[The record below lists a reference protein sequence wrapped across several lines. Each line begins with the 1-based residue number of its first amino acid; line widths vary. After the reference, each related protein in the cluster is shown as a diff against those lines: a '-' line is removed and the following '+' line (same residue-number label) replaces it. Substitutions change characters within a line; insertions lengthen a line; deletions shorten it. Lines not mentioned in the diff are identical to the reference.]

1 MKFVDEVELMLIAG
15 KGGDGIVHFARTR
28 RNPKGG
34 PDGGDGG
41 KGGDIILKASSRKL
55 SLYDLKLSKVIK
67 AEDGQRG
74 GTNFKKGKSG
84 KPVIIEVP
92 LGTMVFDVDTQ
103 KLLVDLKTPDETFVV
118 ARGGKGGKG
127 NAAFA
132 TARVQTPLKATK
144 GLEGEKI
151 KIKLAL
157 SFIAH
162 VGLIGLPNAGK
173 SSLLK
178 ALTNAKPKIADY
190 PFSSLLPNLG
200 VLELD
205 ETKLIIVDLPGII
218 KGASMGKGLGLQFL
232 KHAERVG
239 ILALVADGR
248 QLWNEIKNSKV
259 DLPFEVLEKELNQYK
274 EQLTKKPRIYIVS
287 KVDLLQK
294 KEVETIESFLK
305 RKSLKPIFFVSSVSG
320 AGLEDLKT
328 YLINQLKYPL
338 ALI

>member
-1 MKFVDEVELMLIAG
+1 MKFVDEVELLLIAG
-15 KGGDGIVHFARTR
+15 KGGDGIAHFARTR
-28 RNPKGG
+28 RNPRGG

-41 KGGDIILKASSRKL
+41 KGGDIILKASLRKL
-55 SLYDLKLSKVIK
+55 SLYDLKLSRVIK

-84 KPVIIEVP
+84 KPVILEVP
-92 LGTMVFDVDTQ
+92 LGTKVFDVETQ
-103 KLLVDLKTPDETFVV
+103 ELLVDLKTPDETFIVV
-118 ARGGKGGKG
+118 KGGKGGKG

-144 GLEGEKI
+144 GLEGEKR
-151 KIKLAL
+151 KVKLAL

-178 ALTNAKPKIADY
+178 ALTNAKPKIGDY
-190 PFSSLLPNLG
+190 PFTTLVPNLG

-205 ETKLIIVDLPGII
+205 DSKIIIVDLPGII
-218 KGASMGKGLGLQFL
+218 KGASTGKGLGLQFL

-248 QLWNEIKNSKV
+248 QLCDEIKNRKA
-259 DLPFEVLEKELNQYK
+259 DLPFKVLEKELKQYK
-274 EQLTKKPRIYIVS
+274 EKLAKQAKIYIVS

-294 KEVETIESFLK
+294 NEIPTVRSFLHK
-305 RKSLKPIFFVSSVSG
+305 KNLKPVFFVSSVSG
-320 AGLEDLKT
+320 TGLEDLKA
-328 YLINQLKYPL
+328 YLKSQLNYPM
-338 ALI
+338 AVV

>member
-1 MKFVDEVELMLIAG
+1 MKFVDEVELLLIAG
-15 KGGDGIVHFARTR
+15 KGGDGIAHFARTR
-28 RNPKGG
+28 RNPRGG

-41 KGGDIILKASSRKL
+41 KGGDIILKASLRKL
-55 SLYDLKLSKVIK
+55 SLYDLKLSRVIK

-84 KPVIIEVP
+84 KPVILEVP
-92 LGTMVFDVDTQ
+92 LGTKVFDVETQ
-103 KLLVDLKTPDETFVV
+103 ELLVDLKTPDETFIVV
-118 ARGGKGGKG
+118 KGGKGGKG

-144 GLEGEKI
+144 GLEGEKR
-151 KIKLAL
+151 KVKLAL

-178 ALTNAKPKIADY
+178 ALTNAKPKIGDY
-190 PFSSLLPNLG
+190 PFTTLFPNLG

-205 ETKLIIVDLPGII
+205 DSKIIIVDLPGII
-218 KGASMGKGLGLQFL
+218 KGASTGKGLGLQFL

-248 QLWNEIKNSKV
+248 QLCDEIKNRKA
-259 DLPFEVLEKELNQYK
+259 DLPFKVLEKELKQYK
-274 EQLTKKPRIYIVS
+274 EKLAKQAKIYIVS

-294 KEVETIESFLK
+294 NEIPTVRSFLHK
-305 RKSLKPIFFVSSVSG
+305 KNLKPVFFVSSVSG
-320 AGLEDLKT
+320 TGLEDLKA
-328 YLINQLKYPL
+328 YLKSQLNYPM
-338 ALI
+338 AVV

>member
-1 MKFVDEVELMLIAG
+1 M
-15 KGGDGIVHFARTR
+15 
-28 RNPKGG
+28 
-34 PDGGDGG
+34 
-41 KGGDIILKASSRKL
+41 
-55 SLYDLKLSKVIK
+55 
-67 AEDGQRG
+67 
-74 GTNFKKGKSG
+74 
-84 KPVIIEVP
+84 
-92 LGTMVFDVDTQ
+92 
-103 KLLVDLKTPDETFVV
+103 
-118 ARGGKGGKG
+118 
-127 NAAFA
+127 
-132 TARVQTPLKATK
+132 
-144 GLEGEKI
+144 
-151 KIKLAL
+151 
-157 SFIAH
+157 
-162 VGLIGLPNAGK
+162 IGLPNAGK

-205 ETKLIIVDLPGII
+205 DTKIIIVDLPGII

-248 QLWNEIKNSKV
+248 QLWNEIKNSKA
-259 DLPFEVLEKELNQYK
+259 DLPFEVVEKELNQYK

-305 RKSLKPIFFVSSVSG
+305 RKSLKPIFFVSSMSG